1 MLKSLIILIVV
12 ALASVASTAQDSS
25 GGDKD
30 MMRLPGQFVKQGTS
44 IDCLAEGGCIV
55 MTPREL
61 AATANAIYR
70 KTLEM
75 HTCGLESEI

>member
-1 MLKSLIILIVV
+1 MGKSLIVLLA
-12 ALASVASTAQDSS
+12 ALASVASTAQNS
-25 GGDKD
+25 GGSGDDGMKI
-30 MMRLPGQFVKQGTS
+30 PGQFVKQGTS

-75 HTCGLESEI
+75 HTCGFKSEV

>member
-1 MLKSLIILIVV
+1 MGKFLIVLLA
-12 ALASVASTAQDSS
+12 ALASIASTAQNS
-25 GGDKD
+25 GGEDGMKIPD
-30 MMRLPGQFVKQGTS
+30 QFVKQGTS

-75 HTCGLESEI
+75 HTCGFKSEV